1 MSDDARD
8 EIFDRVGDDR
18 RAFLKKMVIGSAFAV
33 PVVSTFSLT
42 GMQASFAQ
50 SATSSKPAVAPES
63 VATTAAPTTAA
74 PTTTTTSTTT
84 TTTTTTS
91 TTVED

>member
-1 MSDDARD
+1 MSDAEHD

-18 RAFLKKMVIGSAFAV
+18 RSFLKKMVIGSAFAV

-50 SATSSKPAVAPES
+50 SATSSKPATAPATAATS
-63 VATTAAPTTAA
+63 TTAAA
-74 PTTTTTSTTT
+74 TTTTTSTTT